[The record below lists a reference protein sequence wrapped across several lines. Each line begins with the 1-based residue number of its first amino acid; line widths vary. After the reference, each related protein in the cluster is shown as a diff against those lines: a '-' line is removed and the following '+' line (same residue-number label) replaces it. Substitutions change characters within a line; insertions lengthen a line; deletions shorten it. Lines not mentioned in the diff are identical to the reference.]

1 MKNFTLTLCFF
12 AVFMLFS
19 VNSNGQATWTDDFS
33 ASHNYLTGGVSGTI
47 WDKVI
52 INDTITG
59 GGAPNAAVYRLD
71 TDTVP
76 GTLTITSA
84 STHWGGPLCNGVLL
98 CKVLPADMDFTAQ
111 VQIVGGDLTSWNGP
125 LDYLCPGL
133 LVRNPDVEMADFV
146 DIFAF
151 DRDNWTAVTLFE
163 SWDDDV
169 ETEVATADA
178 VSVADNPWIKLERVG
193 DEFTVYFGPDG
204 ESWTAVA
211 EPVLREDLAGMELEV
226 GISHSMNTDN
236 VGSTQYDNF
245 KMECPA
251 CPVGI
256 RDVDPNN
263 FLNVIYRPS
272 QQVIAVSLSGGQNI
286 NSVQLVSMDGK
297 VISRTA
303 ANNSRVDISAPQDGL
318 YIVLVES
325 NGSTLAKKVVVR

>member
-1 MKNFTLTLCFF
+1 MKNFTYTLSFL
-12 AVFMLFS
+12 AAFMLLAATS
-19 VNSNGQATWTDDFS
+19 YGQVTWTDDFS
-33 ASHNYLTGGVSGTI
+33 TSHNYLSGDVTGTI
-47 WDKVI
+47 WDRVI
-52 INDTITG
+52 MNDILEGTE
-59 GGAPNAAVYRLD
+59 APTAVVYRLD

-84 STHWGGPLCNGVLL
+84 SSYWGGPNCNGVLL

-125 LDYLCPGL
+125 IDYLCPGL
-133 LVRNPDVEMADFV
+133 LVRNPDVAMADFV
-146 DIFAF
+146 DVFAF

-178 VSVADNPWIKLERVG
+178 VTVADNPWVKLERVG
-193 DEFTVYFGPDG
+193 DEYTAYFGPDG
-204 ESWTAVA
+204 ASWTPVA

-245 KMECPA
+245 KLECSA
-251 CPVGI
+251 CQVGI
-256 RDVDPNN
+256 KDVDPSDY
-263 FLNVIYRPS
+263 LNVLYRPS
-272 QQVIAVSLSGGQNI
+272 QQSIVVSLSGGQNI
-286 NSVQLVSMDGK
+286 HSVQLVSMDGK

-303 ANNSRVDISAPQDGL
+303 ANDNRVDIAAPQNGI

-325 NGSTLAKKVVVR
+325 NGSSIAKKVVVR